1 MASGELNYR
10 GLNFGG
16 GVLEVISCMS
26 EKLNLVFRIWIYIY
40 MDKSEFN
47 QSRVKNEK
55 LNLNKISN
63 TRLQIEVVLQ
73 ASLLK

>member
-16 GVLEVISCMS
+16 RVLEVISCMS

-40 MDKSEFN
+40 MDKSEFS

-63 TRLQIEVVLQ
+63 TPLQIEVVLQ
-73 ASLLK
+73 TSLLK